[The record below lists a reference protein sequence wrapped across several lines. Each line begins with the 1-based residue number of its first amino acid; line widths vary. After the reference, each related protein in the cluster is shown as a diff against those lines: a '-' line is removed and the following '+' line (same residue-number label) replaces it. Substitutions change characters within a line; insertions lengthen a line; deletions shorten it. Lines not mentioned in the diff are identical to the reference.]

1 MLLIVGFFFFF
12 FLLNGNRV
20 HSRMSEKSTKFV
32 DGIFFIL
39 QMNKHILIKLANTL
53 NSQQSCHLFG

>member
-1 MLLIVGFFFFF
+1 MLLVVFFFS
-12 FLLNGNRV
+12 FLLNGNQV
-20 HSRMSEKSTKFV
+20 HLRMSEMSTKFV